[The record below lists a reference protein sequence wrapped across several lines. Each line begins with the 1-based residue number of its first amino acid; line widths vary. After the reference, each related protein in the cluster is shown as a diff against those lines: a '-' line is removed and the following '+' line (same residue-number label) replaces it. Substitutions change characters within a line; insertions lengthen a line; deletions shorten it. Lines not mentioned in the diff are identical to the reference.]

1 MTRFSVVASIAVAA
15 GFAAAAPAPVIPHDR
30 FHNYQVANANWNW
43 NGQVPDWLAVRP
55 GVQTFSRTRTHTRH
69 HHHHTKWY
77 YTRTRTLTQTAP
89 APAPTATST
98 DVPVPTTVETTY
110 APEPTSEAPAPE
122 PTSEAPAPS
131 SEAAPSTTEA
141 PAPEPTSTEA
151 PVETSVEAPAETSSV
166 PQATST
172 VVPTTTEAAPVTT
185 PAPTSAAPTTS
196 AAPSSKPSEGNSG
209 NAEIDAY
216 LKGHNDIRAKHGAS
230 PLTWATDL
238 AAAAA
243 KWAENCVWEHS
254 KGKVGAFGE
263 NLAAGS
269 GLGAAAA
276 VKMWTDEASEYD
288 PANPQYS
295 HFTQVVWKAT
305 TEVGCAV
312 RSCNNLLTGYS
323 GAVNF
328 HVCEYRKPGN
338 VIGQFAQ
345 NVQA

>member
-1 MTRFSVVASIAVAA
+1 MTRLSVIASVALAA
-15 GFAAAAPAPVIPHDR
+15 GFATAAPAPIIPHDR
-30 FHNYQVANANWNW
+30 FHNHQVANANWN
-43 NGQVPDWLAVRP
+43 GQLPEWLTVRP
-55 GVQTFSRTRTHTRH
+55 GARTFTYTRTHTR
-69 HHHHTKWY
+69 HHTKWY
-77 YTRTRTLTQTAP
+77 YTRTRTLTQTFP
-89 APAPTATST
+89 APSATST
-98 DVPVPTTVETTY
+98 EAPVPTSAETTAA
-110 APEPTSEAPAPE
+110 APEPTSVEPSSAAPE

-131 SEAAPSTTEA
+131 SSAPETSEA
-141 PAPEPTSTEA
+141 PVPEPTSTEA
-151 PVETSVEAPAETSSV
+151 PVEISSL

-172 VVPTTTEAAPVTT
+172 TVVPTT
-185 PAPTSAAPTTS
+185 AAPTT
-196 AAPSSKPSEGNSG
+196 AAPTTTAPAPTTKASEGSSG

-216 LKGHNDIRAKHGAS
+216 LKGHNDIRAQHGAS

-254 KGKVGAFGE
+254 QGKVGAFGE
-263 NLAAGS
+263 NLAAGT

-276 VKMWTDEASEYD
+276 VKMWTDEASEYN
-288 PANPQYS
+288 PASPQYS

-312 RSCNNLLTGYS
+312 RSCNGLLSGYS

-338 VIGQFAQ
+338 VIGQFAE
-345 NVQA
+345 NVQV